1 MPVSAWEIA
10 GVVFGI
16 ASVWLIVKESVLGW
30 PTGLVNVGL
39 FIVVF
44 WKARLYA
51 DMGLQVVYVV
61 LCLYGWWAWRHG
73 GKLDGSLSVTRTPR
87 RALWLLGAGGAAGAG
102 ILGLVLHGQ
111 TDASL
116 PFWDST
122 TTSFSLV
129 AQWMQ
134 TRKWLENWWVWIA
147 VDAVYIGI
155 YMAKHLFL
163 TAGLY
168 AIFLGLAIQGVRSWR
183 RSLTPG
189 ADG

>member
-1 MPVSAWEIA
+1 MSGWEVA
-10 GVVFGI
+10 GVLFGVV
-16 ASVWLIVKESVLGW
+16 SVWLIVKENVWGW

-39 FIVVF
+39 FVVVF
-44 WKARLYA
+44 WQARLYA

-73 GKLDGSLSVTRTPR
+73 GRSDGSLAVTRTPR
-87 RALWLLGAGGAAGAG
+87 GAFALLAISGAAGAAA
-102 ILGLVLHGQ
+102 LGLLLRSH
-111 TDASL
+111 TDAAL
-116 PFWDST
+116 PFWDSA

-147 VDAVYIGI
+147 VDVVYVGI
-155 YMAKHLFL
+155 YVAKSLFL

-168 AIFLGLAIQGVRSWR
+168 ALFLLLAVQGARSWR
-183 RSLTPG
+183 KTLAANG
-189 ADG
+189 

>member
-1 MPVSAWEIA
+1 MSAWEIA

-102 ILGLVLHGQ
+102 VLGLALHGQ

>member
-1 MPVSAWEIA
+1 MSGWEIA
-10 GVVFGI
+10 GVLFGVV
-16 ASVWLIVKESVLGW
+16 SVWLIVKENVWGW

-44 WKARLYA
+44 WKSRLYA

-73 GKLDGSLSVTRTPR
+73 ERQDGSLVVTKTPR
-87 RALWLLGAGGAAGAG
+87 KALWLLGAGSAAGAG
-102 ILGLVLHGQ
+102 VLGFLLHGH

-116 PFWDST
+116 PYWDAATS
-122 TTSFSLV
+122 SFSLA

-147 VDAVYIGI
+147 VDTLYVGI
-155 YMAKHLFL
+155 YVAKDLYL

-168 AIFLGLAIQGVRSWR
+168 AVFLGLAIQGARSWR
-183 RSLTPG
+183 RSLAAG
-189 ADG
+189 SEG